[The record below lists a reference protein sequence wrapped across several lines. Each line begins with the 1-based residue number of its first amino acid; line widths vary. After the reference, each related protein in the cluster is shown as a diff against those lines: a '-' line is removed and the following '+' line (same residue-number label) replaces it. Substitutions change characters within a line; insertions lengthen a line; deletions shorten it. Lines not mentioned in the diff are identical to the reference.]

1 MQPPVRAAVTAA
13 VSQVRPAAVTAEEVA
28 ATAVVGAEAAVAVA
42 VAVVNS
48 FNKKSGCIDRRVVI
62 VAVFCLKSSL
72 VFFSAYL
79 PYGGA

>member
-1 MQPPVRAAVTAA
+1 MTAA

-28 ATAVVGAEAAVAVA
+28 ATAVVGADAAVA

-62 VAVFCLKSSL
+62 VAVFCLKSIL
-72 VFFSAYL
+72 VFFSA
-79 PYGGA
+79 